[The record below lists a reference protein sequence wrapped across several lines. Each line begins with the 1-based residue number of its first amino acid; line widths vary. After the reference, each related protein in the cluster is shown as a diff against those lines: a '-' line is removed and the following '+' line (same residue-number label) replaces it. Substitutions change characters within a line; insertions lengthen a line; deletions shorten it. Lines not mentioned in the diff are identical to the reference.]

1 MNPSPKFSRRDYL
14 EHIAEAAGLILEYT
28 RGLSKDGFMNDRKT
42 QQAVLMN
49 FMTIGEAAVLLK
61 NEHSAFIAEHA
72 EIPWNKMRGMRNVL
86 SHEYWNINLEVVWE
100 TVVADV
106 ADLRSKLGALID
118 VAVRENQEPGI
129 NSPD

>member
-1 MNPSPKFSRRDYL
+1 MNPPPKFSRRDYL

-61 NEHSAFIAEHA
+61 NEQ
-72 EIPWNKMRGMRNVL
+72 
-86 SHEYWNINLEVVWE
+86 
-100 TVVADV
+100 
-106 ADLRSKLGALID
+106 RS
-118 VAVRENQEPGI
+118 
-129 NSPD
+129 